1 MKATLDDVDRHILSQ
16 LSIDGRYKNTQL
28 AAELKISESA
38 VRSRIKHLQEVGAIQ
53 IVALC
58 NPLVL
63 GHLGARVLIDVKKGL
78 HLPVLMT
85 AESISQVNQIS
96 ILDNHSLVYL
106 DLTCRDL
113 EQLTHILDDLR
124 KIDPVL
130 SIRILL
136 LTKLYKD
143 YSWNGLVGSR
153 GQNPTA
159 N

>member
-1 MKATLDDVDRHILSQ
+1 
-16 LSIDGRYKNTQL
+16 
-28 AAELKISESA
+28 
-38 VRSRIKHLQEVGAIQ
+38 
-53 IVALC
+53 
-58 NPLVL
+58 
-63 GHLGARVLIDVKKGL
+63 
-78 HLPVLMT
+78 MT

-96 ILDNHSLVYL
+96 ILDNQSLVYL